1 MTTRIIKKSD
11 ETLRQVTFIAMVE
24 GVDAH
29 GDYTSLETIR
39 KAKESFNLSKP
50 SCNLFHMWN
59 TENAV
64 VIESYQAPVDMVIED
79 NIITKGTWLMTFQLS
94 EVLWEMVVDGRINGI
109 SIGATGVVTQL
120 EGDDD
125 E

>member
-59 TENAV
+59 TKNAV

-94 EVLWEMVVDGRINGI
+94 EGLWEMVVDGRINGI